1 MPWDLSSDKSVYLQL
16 MDIIKQKIL
25 TGEYKAGEK
34 LPGVRELAADAA
46 VNPNTM
52 QRALTELEREGLLY
66 TQRTNGRFVSPDNNS
81 IREAKEQVAQNKA
94 KKFIEEMNT
103 LGLSFEEIKALLD
116 KVNGIKKT
124 DILENSIL
132 ANGTLRKTIAAKS
145 KESRRSYG
153 NNRIC
158 TGMPKPHQKIW
169 YVYGTEQSKPSI
181 IPRPDCW
188 LTRA

>member
-34 LPGVRELAADAA
+34 LPGVRELAAEAA

-94 KKFIEEMNT
+94 KKFIEEMST
-103 LGLSFEEIKALLD
+103 LGLSFDEIKALLD
-116 KVNGIKKT
+116 KVN
-124 DILENSIL
+124 DI
-132 ANGTLRKTIAAKS
+132 
-145 KESRRSYG
+145 
-153 NNRIC
+153 
-158 TGMPKPHQKIW
+158 
-169 YVYGTEQSKPSI
+169 
-181 IPRPDCW
+181 
-188 LTRA
+188 